1 MSEEVG
7 KAITPEEFKKENKC
21 EISHVFAVYY
31 PISVEINNSEVTR
44 LIASNK
50 KQVPGKQHT
59 MMK

>member
-7 KAITPEEFKKENKC
+7 KAIAPEEFKKENQC

-31 PISVEINNSEVTR
+31 PIPTEINNSEVTR
-44 LIASNK
+44 LITSNK
-50 KQVPGKQHT
+50 KQVPGRHT